1 MTLHPFGSCYEN
13 LNYYDKRFKWPNSDP
28 PLPCRAN
35 WIRLSRKK
43 WKWIGILPGHFQA
56 TCRNVHIWG
65 SPHRKA
71 GILLLMHALISGWNI
86 TIPSILS
93 PLPHLRSKLSLQHM
107 SKVALT
113 AMSLFILPF
122 RLNQYLRYRFKAAC
136 VWFNSI
142 YQSERIW
149 QTILRSVPLFW
160 SHIIHRPTSC
170 DVILKSSSTLR
181 RSIF

>member
-1 MTLHPFGSCYEN
+1 
-13 LNYYDKRFKWPNSDP
+13 
-28 PLPCRAN
+28 
-35 WIRLSRKK
+35 
-43 WKWIGILPGHFQA
+43 
-56 TCRNVHIWG
+56 
-65 SPHRKA
+65 
-71 GILLLMHALISGWNI
+71 MHALISGWNI

-122 RLNQYLRYRFKAAC
+122 RLNQYLQHRFKAAC

-160 SHIIHRPTSC
+160 SHIMHRPTSC

-181 RSIF
+181 RSTFKELTQYKDGWSRHYGTHIALHSKAQDGWLALGLQVDSVFGWVGGTRGELWLERECCVRPNTCPPACKPTAGANY